1 MKRVVFLI
9 LISICTINA
18 TSPKELFSKIKESK
32 NSLETTNKQKEITN
46 IQLQKIANKIKKIES
61 EITEYDKKLKELDI
75 FIKKEQ
81 KRYKESLAEIQ
92 GIDNMV
98 KELDKDIDARKKEF
112 AKKLSKQLGTVI
124 AKNKSGQKD
133 EKSVVLQEVLGRYK
147 DYSQQELL
155 KLSKNIEQKKALRAN
170 LLKRKEEIS
179 KNIEDIKAK
188 KIQYKR
194 QKAKKEK
201 LLAKLSK
208 EKNRYSKQL
217 KNIFKKQTV
226 IRLTLA
232 KLNILKEE
240 AAKEAKRRE
249 LELKKRIRSLKNIKF
264 TNSSTS
270 KKSHKVSRVKQ
281 YGSSYMA
288 NNIYKYRGNKTIA
301 PLKSPKV
308 IKGFGTF
315 IDPIYKIK
323 SHSDSLTLVSK
334 SGDKRV
340 YNVLNGEVVFKGK
353 NAMLGK
359 LIIIKHSN
367 GLHTVY
373 ADLNKFSPFIKKG
386 SKVKK
391 GTVIGKVK
399 RKLIF
404 QATKN
409 GALINPARLI
419 KI

>member
-1 MKRVVFLI
+1 MRLVVLSIFL
-9 LISICTINA
+9 LVYTLNA
-18 TSPKELFSKIKESK
+18 TSPKELFNKIKESQS
-32 NSLETTNKQKEITN
+32 SLETTNKQKEITN
-46 IQLQKIANKIKKIES
+46 IQLQKIANKIKKIEA
-61 EITEYDKKLKELDI
+61 EIAVYDKKLSELDS
-75 FIKKEQ
+75 FIKQEQ

-98 KELDKDIDARKKEF
+98 KELDKDIEARKKEF
-112 AKKLSKQLGTVI
+112 AKKLSKQLGTVV
-124 AKNKSGQKD
+124 AKDKSGEKD
-133 EKSVVLQEVLGRYK
+133 EQSVVLKEVYTRYK

-179 KNIEDIKAK
+179 KNIEDIKLK
-188 KIQYKR
+188 KRIYKK
-194 QKAKKEK
+194 QKAKKQK

-208 EKNRYSKQL
+208 EKKLYSKQL
-217 KNIFKKQTV
+217 KDIFKKQTV

-232 KLNILKEE
+232 KLKILKEE

-249 LELKKRIRSLKNIKF
+249 LELKKRIKSLKNIKF
-264 TNSSTS
+264 SDNQ
-270 KKSHKVSRVKQ
+270 KVRDVGGVKQ
-281 YGSSYMA
+281 YGSSYVA
-288 NNIYKYRGNKTIA
+288 NNIYRYRGAKTIS
-301 PLKSPKV
+301 PLKSPKI
-308 IKGFGTF
+308 IKSFGTF

-323 SHSDSLTLVSK
+323 SHSDSLTMISK
-334 SGDKRV
+334 VGDNRV
-340 YNVLNGEVVFKGK
+340 YNVLNGEVVFVGR

-359 LIIIKHSN
+359 LIIIKHNN

>member
-1 MKRVVFLI
+1 MTKVI
-9 LISICTINA
+9 LFVLVAVAFIEA
-18 TSPKELFSKIKESK
+18 KSPKDLFQEINKSKS
-32 NSLETTNKQKEITN
+32 SLESTNQEKVITNK
-46 IQLQKIANKIKKIES
+46 QLQKIAQKIKKLQS
-61 EITEYDKKLKELDI
+61 EIAIYDKKLQELDK
-75 FIKKEQ
+75 FIKQEQ
-81 KRYKESLAEIQ
+81 KKYKESLAEIK

-98 KELDKDIDARKKEF
+98 KELDKDIDERKKEF
-112 AKKLSKQLGTVI
+112 AKMLSQQLGTEI
-124 AKNKSGQKD
+124 AKSKSGQKS
-133 EKSVVLQEVLGRYK
+133 EKSVVLKEVYTRYK
-147 DYSQQELL
+147 NYSQQELL

-170 LLKRKEEIS
+170 LLKRRDEIS
-179 KNIEDIKAK
+179 KNIADIKLK
-188 KIQYKR
+188 KSIYKK
-194 QKAKKEK
+194 QKAQKQK

-208 EKNRYSKQL
+208 EQKIYSKKL
-217 KNIFKKQTV
+217 KSIFKKQTI

-249 LELKKRIRSLKNIKF
+249 LELKRRIKSLKNIKF
-264 TNSSTS
+264 SDS
-270 KKSHKVSRVKQ
+270 KSVKNVGGVKQ
-281 YGSSYMA
+281 YGSSYVA
-288 NNIYKYRGNKTIA
+288 NNIYNYRGAKTIA

-308 IKGFGTF
+308 VKSFGTF

-334 SGDKRV
+334 SKDNRV
-340 YNVLNGEVVFKGK
+340 YNVLNGEVVFVGR

-359 LIIIKHSN
+359 LIIVKHAN
-367 GLHTVY
+367 GLHTIY
-373 ADLNKFSPFIKKG
+373 ADLDKFSPFIKKG

>member
-1 MKRVVFLI
+1 MIRVVIFALAI
-9 LISICTINA
+9 LTVLANGA
-18 TSPKELFSKIKESK
+18 SPKELFSKIEASK
-32 NSLETTNKQKEITN
+32 SSLESANKEKIVTNKQ
-46 IQLQKIANKIKKIES
+46 LQNIANKIKKIEK
-61 EITEYDKKLKELDI
+61 EIAVYDKKLNELDK
-75 FIKKEQ
+75 FIKQEQ
-81 KRYKESLAEIQ
+81 RKYKESLAEIQ

-98 KELDKDIDARKKEF
+98 KELDNDIEKRKKEF
-112 AKKLSKQLGTVI
+112 ATMVSKQLGTVV
-124 AKNKSGQKD
+124 AKDLSGQKD
-133 EKSVVLQEVLGRYK
+133 EQSVVLQEVYTRYK
-147 DYSQQELL
+147 NYSQQELL

-179 KNIEDIKAK
+179 KNIEDIKLK
-188 KIQYKR
+188 KRVYKK
-194 QKAKKEK
+194 QKAQKQK

-208 EKNRYSKQL
+208 EKEKYSKKL
-217 KNIFKKQTV
+217 KDIFKKQTV

-232 KLNILKEE
+232 KLKILKEE
-240 AAKEAKRRE
+240 AAKESKRRE
-249 LELKKRIRSLKNIKF
+249 LELKKRIKSLKSIKF
-264 TNSSTS
+264 ANESR
-270 KKSHKVSRVKQ
+270 KVQNINGIKQ
-281 YGSSYMA
+281 YGSSYVA
-288 NNIYKYRGNKTIA
+288 NNIYRYRGPKTIP

-308 IKGFGTF
+308 IKSFGTF

-323 SHSDSLTLVSK
+323 SHSDSLTLVST

-340 YNVLNGEVVFKGK
+340 YNVLNGEVVFVGK

-359 LIIIKHSN
+359 LIIIKHDN
-367 GLHTVY
+367 GLYTVY

-391 GTVIGKVK
+391 GTVIGKIK

-409 GALINPARLI
+409 GALINPSRLI

>member
-1 MKRVVFLI
+1 MRLVVLSI
-9 LISICTINA
+9 VLISFINGA
-18 TSPKELFSKIKESK
+18 SPKELFSKIKESK
-32 NSLETTNKQKEITN
+32 SSLATTNKQKEITN

-61 EITEYDKKLKELDI
+61 EIAVYDKKLNELDT
-75 FIKKEQ
+75 FIKQEQ

-98 KELDKDIDARKKEF
+98 KELDKDIEARRKEF
-112 AKKLSKQLGTVI
+112 ATKVSKQLGTVI
-124 AKNKSGQKD
+124 AKDKSGERD
-133 EKSVVLQEVLGRYK
+133 EQSVVLKEVYNRYK

-179 KNIEDIKAK
+179 KNIEDIKLK
-188 KIQYKR
+188 KRIYKK
-194 QKAKKEK
+194 QKAQKQK
-201 LLAKLSK
+201 LLVQLSK
-208 EKNRYSKQL
+208 EKKRYSKQL
-217 KNIFKKQTV
+217 KDIFKKQTI

-232 KLNILKEE
+232 KLNILKED

-249 LELKKRIRSLKNIKF
+249 LELKKRIRSLKNLKLSD
-264 TNSSTS
+264 NN
-270 KKSHKVSRVKQ
+270 KKIRKVGGIKQ

-288 NNIYKYRGNKTIA
+288 SNIYKYRGEKTIS
-301 PLKSPKV
+301 PLKSPKI
-308 IKGFGTF
+308 IKSFGTF

-323 SHSDSLTLVSK
+323 SHSDSLTMISRA
-334 SGDKRV
+334 GDKRV
-340 YNVLNGEVVFKGK
+340 YNVLNGEVVFVGK

-359 LIIIKHSN
+359 LVIIKHNN

-373 ADLNKFSPFIKKG
+373 ADLDKFSPFIKKG

>member
-1 MKRVVFLI
+1 MIRVFLYTLAI
-9 LISICTINA
+9 LTVVNA
-18 TSPKELFSKIKESK
+18 SSPKELFNKIKESK
-32 NSLETTNKQKEITN
+32 NSLSTTNKEKIVTN
-46 IQLQKIANKIKKIES
+46 KQLQKIADKISKKEL
-61 EITEYDKKLKELDI
+61 EIAVYDRKLKELDGYI
-75 FIKKEQ
+75 QQEQ
-81 KRYKESLAEIQ
+81 KKYKESIAEIQ

-98 KELDKDIDARKKEF
+98 KELDKDIELRKQEF
-112 AKKLSKQLGTVI
+112 AKRLSKQLGTVV
-124 AKNKSGQKD
+124 AKNRSGQKD
-133 EKSVVLQEVLGRYK
+133 EKSVVLKEVYTRYK

-155 KLSKNIEQKKALRAN
+155 KLSKNIEQKRVLREN
-170 LLKRKEEIS
+170 LLKRKAEI
-179 KNIEDIKAK
+179 AK
-188 KIQYKR
+188 KIEGVQLKKRIYKKKKA
-194 QKAKKEK
+194 QKQK
-201 LLAKLSK
+201 LLAKLSSEQK
-208 EKNRYSKQL
+208 IYSKKL
-217 KNIFKKQTV
+217 KDIFKKQTV

-232 KLNILKEE
+232 KLNILKED

-249 LELKKRIRSLKNIKF
+249 LELKRRIKKLKSLKYA
-264 TNSSTS
+264 SS
-270 KKSHKVSRVKQ
+270 KNVGAIKQ

-288 NNIYKYRGNKTIA
+288 NNIYKYRGQKTIS
-301 PLKSPKV
+301 PLKSPRVVK
-308 IKGFGTF
+308 KFGTF

-323 SHSDSLTLVSK
+323 SHSDSLTIVSRAN
-334 SGDKRV
+334 DKRV

-399 RKLIF
+399 KKLIF

-409 GALINPARLI
+409 GALINPSRLI